1 MPVTDNFQSSL
12 AIAVSM
18 MNQFIVNFQDNMTA
32 FAAEGNTYLD
42 TVQLANLTN
51 ASHRAYAATRFLAG
65 VDRYKQLNTG
75 DATLFRVLDDIM
87 VQLIC
92 ERADIT
98 TIQAFSLAQR
108 TFQD

>member
-1 MPVTDNFQSSL
+1 MTTTDSFQGSL
-12 AIAVSM
+12 SIAVSM
-18 MNQFIVNFQDNMTA
+18 MEQFIVNFQDSLTA

-42 TVQLANLTN
+42 TVQLTNLTD

-87 VQLIC
+87 VQLVC

-98 TIQAFSLAQR
+98 AIQAFSMAQR
-108 TFQD
+108 QFQR